1 MTIGSEQHLDL
12 SNNNN
17 RNENQHARL
26 DVHHC
31 WPCIPASC
39 GYYHDWDRIKEIAMD
54 AASGVS
60 SRLFFHHLTTIV
72 SALFIQ

>member
-1 MTIGSEQHLDL
+1 MRINMHG
-12 SNNNN
+12 
-17 RNENQHARL
+17 
-26 DVHHC
+26 
-31 WPCIPASC
+31 WMCITAGLLYLATSC